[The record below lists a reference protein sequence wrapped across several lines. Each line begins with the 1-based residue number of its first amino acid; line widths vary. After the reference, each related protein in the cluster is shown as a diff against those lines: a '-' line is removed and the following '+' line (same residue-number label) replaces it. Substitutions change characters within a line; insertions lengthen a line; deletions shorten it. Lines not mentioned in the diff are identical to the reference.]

1 MVKSLTLSLMLATGS
16 PWISSSAVAQPQ
28 LRQYSAAIEQSVWQL
43 SKNTPLECQLQHEI
57 PQFGAAIFRS
67 VASKV
72 LNLDFELQML
82 RLPDHYALAEVISMP
97 PSWRPGEP
105 AKAVANMQLLKQFN
119 GELPKKAAWTLLTEL
134 EQGFSP
140 TFYFSDWYSPYDKVV
155 ASMNPVQF
163 PAQYQQFTQCVS
175 RLLPYGF
182 DDIAFTVLSYESG
195 GDDLTRESE
204 RRLAQIAEYLKYDQD
219 IDFVEI
225 QGYTD
230 SYGGRWINEQLSVK
244 RAEKVKN
251 FFIAAGLSEDKVQVE
266 GFGERR
272 HVAPN
277 DTALERK
284 LNRRVVLQLTKP

>member
-1 MVKSLTLSLMLATGS
+1 MVKSLTLSLLLVAGS
-16 PWISSSAVAQPQ
+16 LCSNASVIAQPQ

-57 PQFGAAIFRS
+57 PQFGAAVFRS
-67 VASKV
+67 VASKG

-82 RLPDHYALAEVISMP
+82 RLPDHYALAEVLSMP
-97 PSWRPGEP
+97 PSWRPGLP

-134 EQGFSP
+134 EHGFSP

-163 PAQYQQFTQCVS
+163 PAQYQQFMQCVS

-195 GDDLTRESE
+195 GDELTRESQ
-204 RRLAQIAEYLKYDQD
+204 RRLAQIAEYLKYDRD

-244 RAEKVKN
+244 RAEKVKS

>member
-1 MVKSLTLSLMLATGS
+1 MRILLAFT
-16 PWISSSAVAQPQ
+16 AVWLAAVANAQPQ
-28 LRQYSAAIEQSVWQL
+28 LRQYSATIEQSSWQL
-43 SKNTPLECQLQHEI
+43 SSNTPLECQLQHQI

-67 VASKV
+67 IASKG
-72 LNLDFELQML
+72 LNLDFELQLL
-82 RLPDHYALAEVISMP
+82 RLPDHYALAEVLSVP
-97 PSWRPGEP
+97 PAWRPGEP
-105 AKAVANMQLLKQFN
+105 AKAVASMQLLKQFN
-119 GELPKKAAWTLLTEL
+119 GELPKKTAWTLLTEL
-134 EQGFSP
+134 EHGFSP

-155 ASMNPVQF
+155 AAMNPVQF
-163 PAQYQQFTQCVS
+163 PEPYQQFTQCIS

-195 GDDLTRESE
+195 GDQLTRESQ
-204 RRLAQIAEYLKYDQD
+204 RRLAQIAEYLKYDKD
-219 IDFVEI
+219 IDYIEI

-230 SYGGRWINEQLSVK
+230 SYGGRWMNEQLSVK

-251 FFIAAGLSEDKVQVE
+251 FFVAAGLSEDKVQVE

-277 DTALERK
+277 EPALQRK